1 MSSSS
6 IVKCRE
12 CGRGNRV
19 PAASGG
25 TPRCGDCHEPL
36 PWVAEAG
43 DDDFAEFVE
52 AASIQVLVDFW
63 AEWCG
68 PCKIVSPILE
78 QLTPPLKPGEER
90 RASASR
96 SAVSPW

>member
-1 MSSSS
+1 M
-6 IVKCRE
+6 KCRE

-43 DDDFAEFVE
+43 DDDFAEVVE
-52 AASIQVLVDFW
+52 AASIQV
-63 AEWCG
+63 WCG

-78 QLTPPLKPGEER
+78 QLTAAR
-90 RASASR
+90 
-96 SAVSPW
+96 